1 MTECYESKQDGQSKD
16 DIEVLTNYNEP
27 YKLVWSIPSGKSFK
41 MDDRDAGVLLSNG
54 KIGLISSFD
63 KIDAQKMFI
72 TTHLQYHNGSY
83 TSNTIEPFHVNSI
96 KMFSMDEVEHDV
108 FTQRQ
113 SMNMRTAILSSSYK
127 VVDCFTKQ
135 SVEISVDLYTPR
147 NIPYATMQ
155 TITVKKNMNMNM
167 KDDGPSE
174 DPNTVML
181 FHECYTKGGC
191 LRDVTFNSNTIYHT
205 RPNGVDVPVYILSG
219 QGTTNKGKK
228 VAFASTY
235 VMEKDNEANFT
246 NMGFNTYRDDQGR
259 AFNKF
264 KVDFKAKEEV
274 TFHIFSSIMTDYDFE
289 YPLDEVKKL
298 VLSLYLGSTSP
309 IASMKKIRSDHVMAW
324 SKMWQTNLVIN
335 PKLGIPQELEDKI
348 KKLNLFIKVALY
360 NLLAA
365 SREAQKF
372 DVKNMAVSILDVD
385 GTIMN
390 DGDLWLVPFMTL
402 FKPKVAKNM
411 LDVRYSTINIAQQIA
426 GSYGFDG
433 AKYPY
438 NNSVSKISDGVLWN
452 VINPISVFNTA
463 LIAINVWNYYRSTK
477 DKDWL
482 QTVGF
487 PILKNVAEFIIS
499 IVEPSKELNDVY
511 LIKSVMS
518 LNGTESEVDN
528 SFTNNKCKLALRAA
542 IEASYDLSYYVKE
555 EWLDV
560 YFGLKLQY
568 VFQGEPKKEQPEI
581 NFIPNDHTMVER
593 KSRIIKFDA
602 NTLEEDTYHILEIL
616 FVLLPAFNTE
626 YYQENERTVAK
637 QKSEVILENI
647 NYYIDKIKTRYVSHP
662 NNVALLTILYG
673 MYAQFDEAFVKE
685 FEDHLN
691 LFTDTYVKGVWNNMT
706 NFATHKNENSLN
718 MNAIFLMLLT
728 LGTFQARV
736 TGSVSDT
743 QFYSEE
749 FGICLKRN
757 ANMPSFWKEIKAT
770 QIGSDKRDYVARN
783 NTLFIASSQM

>member
-1 MTECYESKQDGQSKD
+1 MTECKEDGV
-16 DIEVLTNYNEP
+16 DILTNLNES
-27 YKLVWSIPSGKSFK
+27 YKLVWSMPTGKAYK
-41 MDDRDAGVLLSNG
+41 LDGVEAGVLLSNG

-63 KIDAQKMFI
+63 KIDAQRMFI

-96 KMFSMDEVEHDV
+96 KLFSMDDAEHDV
-108 FTQRQ
+108 FTQKQ
-113 SMNMRTAILSSSYK
+113 SMNMRTAVLSSSYK
-127 VVDCFTKQ
+127 VVECLTKRY
-135 SVEISVDLYTPR
+135 VDVDVDLYTPR

-155 TITVKKNMNMNM
+155 TITIKKG
-167 KDDGPSE
+167 DDDASAS
-174 DPNTVML
+174 TVML
-181 FHECYTKGGC
+181 FHECYTKANS
-191 LRDVTFNSNTIYHT
+191 LRDVTFNNNTIYHT

-219 QGTTNKGKK
+219 QGSTNKGKK

-235 VMEKDNEANFT
+235 VIEKEKENETNVT
-246 NMGFNTYRDDQGR
+246 NMGFNTFRDDQGR

-264 KVDFKAKEEV
+264 KIDFKENDQV
-274 TFHIFSSIMTDYDFE
+274 TMHVFSSIMTDYDFE

-298 VLSLYLGSTSP
+298 VLSMYLGSSSP
-309 IASMKKIRSDHVMAW
+309 IASMKKVRSDHVLTW

-335 PKLGIPQELEDKI
+335 PKLGIPQEFEDKV
-348 KKLNLFIKVALY
+348 KKLNIYIKVALY

-365 SREAQKF
+365 SRESQQF
-372 DVKNMAVSILDVD
+372 DVKSTAVSILDID
-385 GTIMN
+385 GTILN

-402 FKPKVAKNM
+402 FKPRVAKNM
-411 LDVRYSTINIAQQIA
+411 LDVRYSTMNVAQQIA
-426 GSYGFDG
+426 GSYGFEG

-452 VINPISVFNTA
+452 VINPISIFNTA

-487 PILKNVAEFIIS
+487 PILKNVAEFIVS
-499 IVEPSKELNDVY
+499 LAEPSKELDDVF
-511 LIKSVMS
+511 LIKSVLS

-555 EWLDV
+555 EWLNV
-560 YFGLKLQY
+560 YFGLKIQY
-568 VFQGEPKKEQPEI
+568 VFQGVTNQEHEGPQIE
-581 NFIPNDHTMVER
+581 FISDDHVIVER
-593 KSRIIKFDA
+593 KSRIVKFDA
-602 NTLEEDTYHILEIL
+602 NSLEEDTYYILEML

-637 QKSEVILENI
+637 QKSEVIIENI
-647 NYYIDKIKTRYVSHP
+647 NYYIDKMKTNYASHP
-662 NNVALLTILYG
+662 NNIALLTILYG

-685 FEDHLN
+685 FEEYLDK
-691 LFTDTYVKGVWNNMT
+691 FTEKYVRGIWNNMT
-706 NFATHKNENSLN
+706 IFGAHKNENSLN
-718 MNAIFLMLLT
+718 TNAIFLMLFT
-728 LGTFQARV
+728 LGTFQARI
-736 TGSVSDT
+736 TGSVSET

-749 FGICLKRN
+749 FGLCLKRN
-757 ANMPSFWKEIKAT
+757 ANMPAFWKEIKAMK
-770 QIGSDKRDYVARN
+770 IGSDKRDYVARN
-783 NTLFIASSQM
+783 NTLFIASSNPQ